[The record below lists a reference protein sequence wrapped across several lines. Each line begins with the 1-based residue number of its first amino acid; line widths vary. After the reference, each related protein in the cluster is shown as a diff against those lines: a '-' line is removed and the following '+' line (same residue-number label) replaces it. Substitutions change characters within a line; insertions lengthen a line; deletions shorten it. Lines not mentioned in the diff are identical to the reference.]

1 MTLRVC
7 ALLIP
12 RETTPVVALTAV
24 TTLRAELSQRYPG
37 IHLPESDIQLIEDIL
52 AGLRQTQIHATINKQ
67 HTPEGGSLT
76 EEI

>member
-24 TTLRAELSQRYPG
+24 TTVRATLTQRYPG
-37 IHLPESDIQLIEDIL
+37 IRLPESDIALMEEIL
-52 AGLRQTQIHATINKQ
+52 AGLRHLPKSSAINKEY
-67 HTPEGGSLT
+67 TPVGGSLT
-76 EEI
+76 EEK

>member
-1 MTLRVC
+1 MRVC

-12 RETTPVVALTAV
+12 RETTPRVALTAV
-24 TTLRAELSQRYPG
+24 TSLRAELSQRYPG

-67 HTPEGGSLT
+67 HTPAGGSLT